1 MMRSGV
7 LCRLCQALCLCSL
20 VLVSSAAALVSADE
34 LDGEPNPNTP
44 IEHFVY
50 LMQENHS
57 FDNYFGTY
65 PGANGIPPNT
75 CMPVD
80 PTDPDNEECVEP
92 FHLGTRPVEDLDHN
106 LITHERQ
113 FRDGQMDGFVY
124 AFRQEGKDGEL
135 TMGHYDDRDLPFY
148 WNIADEYVLFD
159 RFFVSA
165 KGGSVRNHMFWVAG
179 QSGLKDPRSDSV
191 PAEGWGD
198 IPTIF
203 DRLQERGISW
213 KFYVQNYDPKIT
225 FRDRGTGDKSA
236 QVVWVPLLAYA
247 RYLDDP
253 ELSSRIVSLDQYYE
267 DLANDELP
275 AVSFMVPSGASEHPP
290 GSILAGQRFVK
301 GLINALMQSDAW
313 ESSAFLWTY
322 DDWGGWYD
330 HVPPPIVDD
339 WGYGFRAPAL
349 LVSPYAKRGH
359 VDSTELDFTSGLKF
373 IEDNW
378 DLQPLAERDAEAN
391 NFLSA
396 FDFSQPPREPRIVP
410 STRDEPEMRIPWRP
424 GLYGAYSAAILLPTV
439 IIGWALIDPRAR
451 SRQLASSTPSL
462 RERAGMRL
470 GEWRT
475 RFASRRQHRDKR

>member
-1 MMRSGV
+1 
-7 LCRLCQALCLCSL
+7 
-20 VLVSSAAALVSADE
+20 
-34 LDGEPNPNTP
+34 
-44 IEHFVY
+44 
-50 LMQENHS
+50 
-57 FDNYFGTY
+57 
-65 PGANGIPPNT
+65 
-75 CMPVD
+75 
-80 PTDPDNEECVEP
+80 
-92 FHLGTRPVEDLDHN
+92 
-106 LITHERQ
+106 
-113 FRDGQMDGFVY
+113 
-124 AFRQEGKDGEL
+124 
-135 TMGHYDDRDLPFY
+135 
-148 WNIADEYVLFD
+148 
-159 RFFVSA
+159 
-165 KGGSVRNHMFWVAG
+165 MFWVAG
-179 QSGLKDPRSDSV
+179 QAGVKDPRKDAV
-191 PAEGWGD
+191 PDEGWGD

-203 DRLQERGISW
+203 DRLQEKGISW
-213 KFYVQNYDPKIT
+213 KFYVQNYDPNIT

-253 ELSSRIVSLDQYYE
+253 ELSSRIVNLDQYYE

-275 AVSFMVPSGASEHPP
+275 AVSFIVPSGASEHPP

-359 VDSTELDFTSGLKF
+359 VDSTVLDFTSGLKF
-373 IEDNW
+373 IEENW
-378 DLQPLAERDAEAN
+378 DLLPLAERDAEAN

-410 STRDEPEMRIPWRP
+410 STRNEPEMRIPWRP

-451 SRQLASSTPSL
+451 SRQRASGSPSL
-462 RERAGMRL
+462 RELAAVRL
-470 GEWRT
+470 GDWRT
-475 RFASRRQHRDKR
+475 RFASRLQRRGK

>member
-1 MMRSGV
+1 MMRFGV
-7 LCRLCQALCLCSL
+7 LRRLLQALCLCSL
-20 VLVSSAAALVSADE
+20 VLVSAVAPLVSADE
-34 LDGEPNPNTP
+34 ADGEPKPNTP
-44 IEHFVY
+44 IEHFIY

-65 PGANGIPPNT
+65 PGADGIPPNT
-75 CMPVD
+75 CMPAD
-80 PTDPDNEECVEP
+80 PTDPENTECIEP

-135 TMGHYDDRDLPFY
+135 TMGYYDDRDLPFY

-179 QSGLKDPRSDSV
+179 QSGLKDPRTDAV
-191 PAEGWGD
+191 PDEGWGD

-203 DRLQERGISW
+203 DRLQEKGVSW
-213 KFYVQNYDPKIT
+213 KFYVQNYDPNVT

-253 ELSSRIVSLDQYYE
+253 EFSSRIVNLDQYYE

-359 VDSTELDFTSGLKF
+359 VDSTVLDFTSGLKF
-373 IEDNW
+373 IEENW

-410 STRDEPEMRIPWRP
+410 STRNEPEMRIPWRP

-451 SRQLASSTPSL
+451 SRQRASGSPSV
-462 RERAGMRL
+462 REWAAVRL
-470 GEWRT
+470 GDWRT
-475 RFASRRQHRDKR
+475 RFASRLQRRGK

>member
-1 MMRSGV
+1 MMYGRLRYRV
-7 LCRLCQALCLCSL
+7 LQALGICCL
-20 VLVSSAAALVSADE
+20 VLVSSLASLVSAD
-34 LDGEPNPNTP
+34 DTNGEPQPNTP
-44 IEHFVY
+44 IEHFIF

-65 PGANGIPPNT
+65 PGADGIPPNL

-113 FRDGQMDGFVY
+113 YRDGKMDGFIY
-124 AFRQEGKDGEL
+124 AFRQEGKDGDL

-159 RFFVSA
+159 RFFCSA
-165 KGGSVRNHMFWVAG
+165 KGGSVRNHMFWVTGQAG
-179 QSGLKDPRSDSV
+179 VKDIRKDSI
-191 PAEGWGD
+191 PDDGWGD

-213 KFYVQNYDPKIT
+213 KFYVQNYDPNIT
-225 FRDRGTGDKSA
+225 FRDRGVGDKSA

-247 RYLDDP
+247 RYLDTP

-301 GLINALMQSDAW
+301 GLVTALMQSDEW
-313 ESSAFLWTY
+313 GSSAFMWTY

-349 LVSPYAKRGH
+349 LISPYAKRGY
-359 VDSTELDFTSGLKF
+359 VDSTVLDFTSGLKF
-373 IEDNW
+373 IEENY
-378 DLQPLAERDAEAN
+378 DLEPLAERDAAAN
-391 NFLSA
+391 NILSA
-396 FDFSQPPREPRIVP
+396 FDFSQPPREPRIIP
-410 STRDEPEMRIPWRP
+410 STRNQPELRAPWRP
-424 GLYGAYSAAILLPTV
+424 GLYISYTAAILLPAA
-439 IIGWALIDPRAR
+439 IIGFALIDIRPRSWRATFGE
-451 SRQLASSTPSL
+451 SRLHSL
-462 RERAGMRL
+462 IAGRFV
-470 GEWRT
+470 EWRAW
-475 RFASRRQHRDKR
+475 RDSWLWRGGRR

>member
-7 LCRLCQALCLCSL
+7 LRRLFQALCLCSL
-20 VLVSSAAALVSADE
+20 VLISPAAALVSADE
-34 LDGEPNPNTP
+34 ADGEPQPNTP
-44 IEHFVY
+44 IEHFIY

-65 PGANGIPPNT
+65 PGADGIPPNT
-75 CMPVD
+75 CMPVA
-80 PTDPDNEECVEP
+80 PTDPDSEECIEP

-113 FRDGQMDGFVY
+113 FRDGKMDGFVY

-159 RFFVSA
+159 RFFCSA
-165 KGGSVRNHMFWVAG
+165 KGGSVRNHMFWVSGQAG
-179 QSGLKDPRSDSV
+179 VKDPRRDAI
-191 PAEGWGD
+191 PDEGWGD
-198 IPTIF
+198 IPMIF

-213 KFYVQNYDPKIT
+213 KFYVQGYDPNVT

-236 QVVWVPLLAYA
+236 QVVWVPPLAFA

-253 ELSSRIVSLDQYYE
+253 ELSSRIVSLDEYYE

-290 GSILAGQRFVK
+290 GSIQAGQRFVK

-330 HVPPPIVDD
+330 HVSPPIVDE

-359 VDSTELDFTSGLKF
+359 VDSTVLDFTSGLKF
-373 IEDNW
+373 IEENW
-378 DLQPLAERDAEAN
+378 DLEPLAARDAKAN

-396 FDFSQPPREPRIVP
+396 FDFAQPPREPRIIP
-410 STRDEPEMRIPWRP
+410 STRNEPEMRIPWRP
-424 GLYGAYSAAILLPTV
+424 GLYGPYSAAILLPTL

-451 SRQLASSTPSL
+451 TRQHASSAPRMGERL
-462 RERAGMRL
+462 RTRL
-470 GEWRT
+470 GDWRT
-475 RFASRRQHRDKR
+475 QFASWPRRGSER

>member
-1 MMRSGV
+1 MMRFGV
-7 LCRLCQALCLCSL
+7 LRRLLQALCLCSL
-20 VLVSSAAALVSADE
+20 VLVSAVAPLVSADE
-34 LDGEPNPNTP
+34 ADGEPKPNTP
-44 IEHFVY
+44 IEHFIY

-65 PGANGIPPNT
+65 PDADGIPPNT
-75 CMPVD
+75 CMPED
-80 PTDPDNEECVEP
+80 PTDPDNTECIEP

-135 TMGHYDDRDLPFY
+135 TMGYYDDRDLPFY

-159 RFFVSA
+159 RFFCSA

-179 QSGLKDPRSDSV
+179 QAGVKDPRKDSV
-191 PAEGWGD
+191 PDEGWGD

-203 DRLQERGISW
+203 DRLQEKGISW
-213 KFYVQNYDPKIT
+213 KFYVQNYDPNIT

-253 ELSSRIVSLDQYYE
+253 ELSSRIVNLDQYYE

-275 AVSFMVPSGASEHPP
+275 AVSFIVPSGASEHPP

-359 VDSTELDFTSGLKF
+359 VDSTVLDFTSGLKF
-373 IEDNW
+373 IEENW

-410 STRDEPEMRIPWRP
+410 STRNEPEMRIPWRP

-451 SRQLASSTPSL
+451 SRQRASGSPSL
-462 RERAGMRL
+462 RELAAVRL
-470 GEWRT
+470 GDWRT
-475 RFASRRQHRDKR
+475 RFASRLQRRGK

>member
-1 MMRSGV
+1 MMRIGV
-7 LCRLCQALCLCSL
+7 LRRLFRALTLCLL
-20 VLVSSAAALVSADE
+20 VLVSLAAPLVSAE
-34 LDGEPNPNTP
+34 EVAGEPRPNTP
-44 IEHFVY
+44 IEHFIY

-65 PGANGIPPNT
+65 PGADGIPPNT
-75 CMPVD
+75 CMPED
-80 PTDPDNEECVEP
+80 PTDPSDTKCIEP

-159 RFFVSA
+159 RFFTSA
-165 KGGSVRNHMFWVAG
+165 KGGSVRNHMFQVTGRAG
-179 QSGLKDPRSDSV
+179 VSDPRKDAI

-203 DRLQERGISW
+203 DRLQEQGISW
-213 KFYVQNYDPKIT
+213 KFYVQNYDPNVT

-253 ELSSRIVSLDQYYE
+253 ELSSRIVNLDQYFV
-267 DLANDELP
+267 DLANNELP

-290 GSILAGQRFVK
+290 GSILAGQRFIK

-349 LVSPYAKRGH
+349 LVSPYAKRGYI
-359 VDSTELDFTSGLKF
+359 DSTVLDFTSGLKF
-373 IEDNW
+373 IEENW
-378 DLQPLAERDAEAN
+378 DLEPLTTRDAGAN
-391 NFLSA
+391 NFLDA
-396 FDFSQPPREPRIVP
+396 FDFSQPPREPRIIP
-410 STRDEPEMRIPWRP
+410 STRDVPEVRVPWRP
-424 GLYGAYSAAILLPTV
+424 GLYAPYTAAVILPTL
-439 IIGWALIDPRAR
+439 IIGFALIDPRAR
-451 SRQLASSTPSL
+451 SRKSALDAPRL
-462 RERAGMRL
+462 RDRLRARL
-470 GEWRT
+470 GDWRA
-475 RFASRRQHRDKR
+475 RFASLPGHRGER

>member
-7 LCRLCQALCLCSL
+7 LRRLFQALCLCSL
-20 VLVSSAAALVSADE
+20 VLVSAAAPFVSADE
-34 LDGEPNPNTP
+34 SDTEPQPNTP
-44 IEHFVY
+44 IEHFIY

-65 PGANGIPPNT
+65 PGADGIPPNT
-75 CMPVD
+75 CMPED
-80 PTDPDNEECVEP
+80 PTDPNNTKCIEP

-113 FRDGQMDGFVY
+113 FRDGKMDGFAY

-159 RFFVSA
+159 RFFTSA

-179 QSGLKDPRSDSV
+179 QAGVKDPRKDAI
-191 PAEGWGD
+191 PEEGWGD
-198 IPTIF
+198 LPTIF
-203 DRLQERGISW
+203 DRLQEQGVSW

-253 ELSSRIVSLDQYYE
+253 EFSSRIANLDEYYD

-275 AVSFMVPSGASEHPP
+275 AVSFIVPSGASEHPP

-301 GLINALMQSDAW
+301 GLINALMQSEAW

-373 IEDNW
+373 IEENY
-378 DLQPLAERDAEAN
+378 DLEPLAERDAKAN

-396 FDFSQPPREPRIVP
+396 FDFTQPPREPRIVP

-424 GLYGAYSAAILLPTV
+424 GLYGAYSAAILLPTF

-451 SRQLASSTPSL
+451 SRQLAPGTPSL
-462 RERAGMRL
+462 RERAGARL

-475 RFASRRQHRDKR
+475 RFASRLQRRGKR